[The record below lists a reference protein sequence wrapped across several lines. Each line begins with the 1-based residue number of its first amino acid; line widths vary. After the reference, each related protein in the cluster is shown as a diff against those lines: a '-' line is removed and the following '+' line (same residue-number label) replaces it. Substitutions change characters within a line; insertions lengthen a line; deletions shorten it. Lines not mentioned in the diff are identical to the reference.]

1 MVKTNRPPT
10 GLFFLQKGFASH
22 YLMNPR
28 YMLYNVKMI
37 ELNQV
42 SFAYSPQKSIVRNVS
57 MSVNKGH
64 AVAVMGPS
72 GCGKTTLLR
81 LVAGLLRP
89 DSGRVLMLG
98 EPLPYDDVVQLR
110 QLRTRMGMLFQ
121 FGALFTDMS
130 VFDNVAF
137 PMREHTDLSEEMI
150 RDLVLMKLEAVG
162 LRGAH
167 KLMPGELSGGM
178 ARRVALARALALDPM
193 LVMYDEPFTGLDPI
207 ALGVIGQL
215 IRKLNDA
222 LGATS
227 IMVTHDIQ
235 ESLLIVDYIYFLNG
249 GRVVA
254 QGTPDEI
261 RASADPFVHQFVHA
275 EPDGPVHFDYPASSI
290 RQEFLSGVRHG

>member
-1 MVKTNRPPT
+1 
-10 GLFFLQKGFASH
+10 
-22 YLMNPR
+22 MNPR

-130 VFDNVAF
+130 VYENVAF
-137 PMREHTDLSEEMI
+137 PLHETTTLSESQIKE
-150 RDLVLMKLEAVG
+150 RVFEKLEAVG
-162 LRGAH
+162 LADAAY
-167 KLMPGELSGGM
+167 KMPAEISGGM
-178 ARRVALARALALDPM
+178 ARRVALARAIAQNPQIM
-193 LVMYDEPFTGLDPI
+193 LFDEPFTGLDPI
-207 ALGVIGQL
+207 AMDNIANL
-215 IRKLNDA
+215 IREQTDDLNA
-222 LGATS
+222 AS
-227 IMVTHDIQ
+227 IVVSHDVHETFAIC
-235 ESLLIVDYIYFLNG
+235 DYVYIMHQSG
-249 GRVVA
+249 IVA
-254 QGTPDEI
+254 QGTPDELLN
-261 RASADPFVHQFVHA
+261 STDSFVRRF
-275 EPDGPVHFDYPASSI
+275 I
-290 RQEFLSGVRHG
+290 HGRELRVVAHEQGGGA

>member
-1 MVKTNRPPT
+1 
-10 GLFFLQKGFASH
+10 
-22 YLMNPR
+22 MNPR

-130 VFDNVAF
+130 VYENVAF
-137 PMREHTDLSEEMI
+137 PLHETTTLSESQIKE
-150 RDLVLMKLEAVG
+150 RVFEKLEAVG
-162 LRGAH
+162 LADAAY
-167 KLMPGELSGGM
+167 KMPAEISGGM
-178 ARRVALARALALDPM
+178 ARRVALARAIAQNPQIM
-193 LVMYDEPFTGLDPI
+193 LFDEPFTGLDPI
-207 ALGVIGQL
+207 AMDNIANL
-215 IRKLNDA
+215 IREQTDGLNA
-222 LGATS
+222 AS
-227 IMVTHDIQ
+227 IVVSHDVHETFAIC
-235 ESLLIVDYIYFLNG
+235 DYVYIMHQSG
-249 GRVVA
+249 IVA
-254 QGTPDEI
+254 QGSPDELL
-261 RASADPFVHQFVHA
+261 ASNDPFVRRFIHGREDRV
-275 EPDGPVHFDYPASSI
+275 ERNASSVTTYAVHDA
-290 RQEFLSGVRHG
+290 RGRV